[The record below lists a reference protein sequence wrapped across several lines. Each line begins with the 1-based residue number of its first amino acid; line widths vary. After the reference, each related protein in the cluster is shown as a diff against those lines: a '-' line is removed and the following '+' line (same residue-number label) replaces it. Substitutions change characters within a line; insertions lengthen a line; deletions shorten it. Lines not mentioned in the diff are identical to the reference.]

1 MNLAERSETPLE
13 MMSEVCVCDL
23 FLWSIDA
30 IIGVSFENRIVRLYS
45 ALMKL
50 TEHLEMP
57 FQTTSDVCVYL
68 TAFSGQLVQG

>member
-1 MNLAERSETPLE
+1 VYVTS
-13 MMSEVCVCDL
+13 

-30 IIGVSFENRIVRLYS
+30 IIGVSFENRIVRLDS

-57 FQTTSDVCVYL
+57 FQTTSDVRVYL
-68 TAFSGQLVQG
+68 TAFFGQLVQG